1 MLTPTAV
8 FEPVLLAERPFPGYP
23 AQRDF
28 IRQLGVGIGD
38 VIRVRKAGDIIPE
51 VVAVVQHAPDAQMFE
66 MPQACPRA
74 VRRCRTWKMRR
85 PCAVQNPECP
95 AQTLRNIIHFAS
107 RAAMDIDGFGPAV
120 ARQLVERG
128 SVHTAADIYDLTA
141 EQLITLDKFK
151 KKSVSNLLAAIAA
164 SRRNGLDKLLFALG
178 IRNIGSKGAALL
190 AEHFVT
196 MEAVQAATEEEINA
210 IDGFGGVMT
219 ESVLDFF
226 AKDGTQDLVRR
237 LREAGVNM
245 RYNGPKKRQTVWR
258 AKRWWLP
265 ARCPRFPARRR
276 KRSSHRTAARRRRP
290 SLRKQ
295 AMCSRARRRAPS

>member
-1 MLTPTAV
+1 
-8 FEPVLLAERPFPGYP
+8 
-23 AQRDF
+23 
-28 IRQLGVGIGD
+28 
-38 VIRVRKAGDIIPE
+38 
-51 VVAVVQHAPDAQMFE
+51 
-66 MPQACPRA
+66 
-74 VRRCRTWKMRR
+74 
-85 PCAVQNPECP
+85 
-95 AQTLRNIIHFAS
+95 
-107 RAAMDIDGFGPAV
+107 MDIDGFGPAV

-128 SVHTAADIYDLTA
+128 LVHTAADIYDLTA

-151 KKSVSNLLAAIAA
+151 EKSVSNLLAAIAA

-196 MEAVQAATEEEINA
+196 MEAVQAAEEEEINA

-245 RYNGPKKRQTVWR
+245 RYNGPKKTDRLAGKTLVVTGTQAEALITQNGGKASSSVSKKTSYVLAGEAAGSKLTKAQSLGVPVISEEEFLAMRQAQRDTIE
-258 AKRWWLP
+258 
-265 ARCPRFPARRR
+265 
-276 KRSSHRTAARRRRP
+276 S
-290 SLRKQ
+290 
-295 AMCSRARRRAPS
+295 

>member
-1 MLTPTAV
+1 
-8 FEPVLLAERPFPGYP
+8 
-23 AQRDF
+23 
-28 IRQLGVGIGD
+28 
-38 VIRVRKAGDIIPE
+38 
-51 VVAVVQHAPDAQMFE
+51 
-66 MPQACPRA
+66 
-74 VRRCRTWKMRR
+74 
-85 PCAVQNPECP
+85 
-95 AQTLRNIIHFAS
+95 
-107 RAAMDIDGFGPAV
+107 MDIDGFGPAV

-128 SVHTAADIYDLTA
+128 LVHTAADIYDLTA

-151 KKSVSNLLAAIAA
+151 EKSVSNLLAAIAA

-196 MEAVQAATEEEINA
+196 MEAVQAAAEEEINA

-245 RYNGPKKRQTVWR
+245 RYNGPKKTDRLAGKTLSRTQAEALITQNGGK
-258 AKRWWLP
+258 A
-265 ARCPRFPARRR
+265 
-276 KRSSHRTAARRRRP
+276 SSSVSKKTSYVLAGEAAGSKLTKAQ
-290 SLRKQ
+290 SLGVPVISEEEFLAMLQ
-295 AMCSRARRRAPS
+295 AQRDTIES